1 MPDAEGDAL
10 SGGGV
15 APGGGGAAGG
25 AAAAGGARG
34 GGERGAEAGALP
46 EPSACGPPAHAREF
60 WKAAAVGPGGVP
72 VSVFDG
78 VTEYCVGGATVFQAA
93 RRGHGGGIY
102 VYKTIEDCLRA
113 DAETFPRQ
121 CVLAH
126 ADRLLLR
133 VLAWEENRS
142 DAPVRYGHKLAFS
155 YVRAVEALP
164 YPRSWNRPLANRA
177 PPTPSVAHPI
187 GGPAGAR
194 GDRGRE
200 IRRKKGLR
208 QRQADTIA
216 LEREVEEMERI
227 AAERVAH
234 GFSPP
239 RQSAR
244 QSVRGH

>member
-1 MPDAEGDAL
+1 M
-10 SGGGV
+10 
-15 APGGGGAAGG
+15 
-25 AAAAGGARG
+25 
-34 GGERGAEAGALP
+34 
-46 EPSACGPPAHAREF
+46 
-60 WKAAAVGPGGVP
+60 
-72 VSVFDG
+72 SVFDG
-78 VTEYCVGGATVFQAA
+78 VTEYRVGGPTVFQAA

-102 VYKTIEDCLRA
+102 VYKTVEDCLRA

-121 CVLAH
+121 CALAQ

-133 VLAWEENRS
+133 VLAWEEGRS
-142 DAPVRYGHKLAFS
+142 DAPVRYGHKVAFS

-164 YPRSWNRPLANRA
+164 YPRSWSRPLANRA
-177 PPTPSVAHPI
+177 PPTPSEAPPV
-187 GGPAGAR
+187 GGPAVGAR

-239 RQSAR
+239 RHAR